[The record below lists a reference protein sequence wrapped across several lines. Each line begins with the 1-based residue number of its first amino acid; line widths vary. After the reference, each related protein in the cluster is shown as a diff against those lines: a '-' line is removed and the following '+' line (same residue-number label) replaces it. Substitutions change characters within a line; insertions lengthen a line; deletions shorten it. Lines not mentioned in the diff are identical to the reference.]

1 MENGETPPTRHRA
14 TDGRTDG
21 RTRKNTLLSVQYNIT
36 VYLQR
41 STRPYP
47 HVTKRAPRKTPPR
60 TRNRNAATR
69 PRVSRPPW
77 RRARPAALH
86 PSPPRARSR
95 PSSWKDV
102 GSMDVRRSVS
112 WTSRAGRTTSKGTRG
127 RRERKKEK
135 KTHRRGNARCT
146 PFFPFTTCVT
156 DMSPTSELR
165 GKEGTAVGFFQ
176 GVGGRCGGAVGG
188 NKQNHSKK
196 KSRTEPHAIQID
208 HAEARDSAHPAQH
221 IAQREVLRDVQALV
235 ERHREIVRSRHRARG
250 VLTRFD
256 ASGRGKDARQSRGR
270 VIGR

>member
-47 HVTKRAPRKTPPR
+47 HVTKRAPSKTPPR

-127 RRERKKEK
+127 RRERKKNAPARKREV
-135 KTHRRGNARCT
+135 HALLPVHDLRDRHVPDERAAREGRDRGRI
-146 PFFPFTTCVT
+146 FP
-156 DMSPTSELR
+156 
-165 GKEGTAVGFFQ
+165 
-176 GVGGRCGGAVGG
+176 GGGGAVGG